1 MGTLHPLEL
10 VKSIVDPI
18 HGLVRMT
25 MEEHR
30 VMNHPVFQRL
40 RRIKQNGLLDLV
52 FPSATHTRFEHS
64 LGVVFV
70 ADAVLQALLFNSLAN
85 RDKLHPLS
93 GDSGQA
99 LDLSALPPEQIAPL
113 FRVTRL
119 AALVHDLG
127 HGPLSHSFDEFAPPR
142 SAIAGFLGAPEVAAL
157 QPLREVLLRYP
168 KHKSHGAPIAHE
180 VISCLL
186 FAAIWHELAAR
197 GEVRDEW
204 VPLAVACVILGADA
218 RPGLSSLP
226 AELRRLIP
234 LAGDVIASAP
244 VDADRMDYMERDSR
258 SCGVSYGLFDRGRVL
273 KSALCFRDTQGGAL
287 RLGWKLSGLRTIE
300 VFLQARFQLY
310 AQIYYH
316 KTNSAANLMLRTIAA
331 RAREVS
337 VDLFADVKDFGALV
351 RRYRELS
358 DEGLLRHLQDATA
371 LPPELRE
378 LAAALAGRR
387 LWKRVYEASE
397 SLPADYMRSIL
408 SRVRPTWERSLL
420 VDTSPLEA
428 TKGLEVGASLLER
441 AADGRYAVHSKRSWL
456 EHSPILR
463 ALHLEEQKIERLYW
477 CGDPGERDE
486 VVRLARELTPSPR
499 SS

>member
-70 ADAVLQALLFNSLAN
+70 ADAVLQALVFNSLAN
-85 RDKLHPLS
+85 RDKLHPLA
-93 GDSGQA
+93 GEPGQA
-99 LDLSALPPEQIAPL
+99 LDLSALPPEQLAPL

-127 HGPLSHSFDEFAPPR
+127 HGPLSHSFDDFAPPR
-142 SAIAGFLGAPEVAAL
+142 GAIAGLLGAPELAAL
-157 QPLREVLLRYP
+157 QPLRDVLLRYP
-168 KHKSHGAPIAHE
+168 KHKSHGVTIAHE

-186 FAAIWHELAAR
+186 FAAMWHDLTAQGAL
-197 GEVRDEW
+197 RDEW

-218 RPGLSSLP
+218 RPVLSSLP

-258 SCGVSYGLFDRGRVL
+258 SCGVSYGLFDRGRIL

-287 RLGWKLSGLRTIE
+287 RLGWKLSGLRAIE

-316 KTNSAANLMLRTIAA
+316 KTNSAANLMLRTVAG
-331 RAREVS
+331 RAREAGVG
-337 VDLFADVKDFGALV
+337 LFADVKDFGALV

-358 DEGLLRHLQDATA
+358 DEGLLRHLQDAA
-371 LPPELRE
+371 ELPPELRE
-378 LAAALAGRR
+378 LAGALAGRR

-397 SLPADYMRSIL
+397 TLSARHMRGIL
-408 SRVRPTWERSLL
+408 SRVRPTWERSLI

-428 TKGLEVGASLLER
+428 TKGLDGGASLLER
-441 AADGRYAVHSKRSWL
+441 AGDGRYAVHGKRSWL
-456 EHSPILR
+456 DHSPILR
-463 ALHLEEQKIERLYW
+463 ALHHEEQRIERLYW
-477 CGDPGERDE
+477 CGEPGERAE
-486 VVRLARELTPSPR
+486 VVRLARELTAEPAS
-499 SS
+499 